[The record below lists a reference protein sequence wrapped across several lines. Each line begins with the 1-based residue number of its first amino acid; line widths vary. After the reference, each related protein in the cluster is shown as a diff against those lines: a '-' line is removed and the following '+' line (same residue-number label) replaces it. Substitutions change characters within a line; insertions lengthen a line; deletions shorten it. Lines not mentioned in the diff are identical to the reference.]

1 MHKHLPTILDF
12 FSGLFVGVGIG
23 GAVLAL
29 YVTYFLTGLL
39 FLGVLAGALVCCV
52 FVFFS
57 IVAKSLSVLLR
68 KSA

>member
-1 MHKHLPTILDF
+1 M
-12 FSGLFVGVGIG
+12 
-23 GAVLAL
+23 LAF
-29 YVTYFLTGLL
+29 YVSYFLTGLL
-39 FLGVLAGALVCCV
+39 FLSVLAGALVCCV